1 MVNIDSLLRFFPEQ
15 VHRNRQFILREY
27 LQYKILEIMFGS
39 DFGEK
44 FSFLGGTCL
53 RIVHDNTRFSE
64 DLDFDNFNLSAEDF
78 DQCATVI
85 QKGLQREGFEVEM
98 RNINAGAYHC
108 YLRFPNLLFEQG
120 LSGHRQEKILISLDT
135 EPQGFEFKPDVY
147 FLQKFGIVS
156 SIYTTPPDLL
166 LSQKF
171 NAICNRK
178 RAKGRDFFDVVFL
191 LGMGYK
197 PNYAYLEAKLNLQN
211 PAALR
216 ERILEVCSHLDFKAL
231 ALDVQPFLFDSREDR
246 KVQEFIAFFR
256 QANLG

>member
-1 MVNIDSLLRFFPEQ
+1 
-15 VHRNRQFILREY
+15 
-27 LQYKILEIMFGS
+27 MFGS

-78 DQCATVI
+78 DQCAIVI

-135 EPQGFEFKPDVY
+135 EPQGFDFKPDVY

-197 PNYAYLEAKLNLQN
+197 PNYAYLEAKLNLQTST
-211 PAALR
+211 ALR
-216 ERILEVCSHLDFKAL
+216 EQILEVCNHLDFKAL